1 MKEVVIKKLE
11 AILDEAQR
19 AGMYG
24 TIELQLKAGE
34 VELIRTSRTE
44 LMPNNNREK
53 THNGP
58 RFR

>member
-1 MKEVVIKKLE
+1 MGKEQLLRRLE

-34 VELIRTSRTE
+34 VELIRTSKTE
-44 LMPNNNREK
+44 LMTNREK
-53 THNGP
+53 THNGQ
-58 RFR
+58 RFK